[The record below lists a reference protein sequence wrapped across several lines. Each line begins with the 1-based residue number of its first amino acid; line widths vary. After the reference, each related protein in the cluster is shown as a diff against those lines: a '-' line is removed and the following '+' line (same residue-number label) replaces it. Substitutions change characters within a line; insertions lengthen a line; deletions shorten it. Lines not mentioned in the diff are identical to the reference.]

1 MHSNFASI
9 LESNFNRNLID
20 LGAKTEPN
28 FTQLGHFLASLFDV
42 DLRRFW
48 KRHSRYVCIVGGLPN
63 MIFFMQNPVFYC
75 VDLLSPLCKIRVKSV
90 ADDLNNRIKKCS
102 KINEKSYQ
110 SCFQNRSVS
119 ESSREPLLN
128 PISDP
133 TWLHFGTQTP
143 PQIRSKPI
151 PKGIKIMINFLID
164 FGSVLAPFWGQK

>member
-1 MHSNFASI
+1 MLHPFWNGILIEIGSI
-9 LESNFNRNLID
+9 WEPKRNRNV
-20 LGAKTEPN
+20 
-28 FTQLGHFLASLFDV
+28 TQLWHFLTSLFDV

-63 MIFFMQNPVFYC
+63 ITLFMQNPVFYC

-102 KINEKSYQ
+102 KIDEKSYQ

-133 TWLHFGTQTP
+133 TWLHLFWDPKTAANSIKTN
-143 PQIRSKPI
+143 PQRHQ
-151 PKGIKIMINFLID
+151 NHD
-164 FGSVLAPFWGQK
+164 